1 MVVSVAELFEAVTFF
16 GEIVIGQIGFQVIA
30 ISLGRRGLGDWNTQD
45 SIRFTAML
53 STSIIAILICYAPF
67 YLATIFE
74 IKLLELKK
82 ILIILS
88 TIFITLFSIYCI
100 SIYKKVTK
108 FADFVSSGAVHIVFS
123 LAILINIIYF
133 LGVLGTF
140 DPGIWL
146 YYFSIHYFQF
156 WSLYCFVRL
165 MIYR

>member
-1 MVVSVAELFEAVTFF
+1 MVSLAELFEAVTFF

-30 ISLGRRGLGDWNTQD
+30 ISLGRRGLGDWNPQD

-53 STSIIAILICYAPF
+53 STSISAILICYAPF
-67 YLATIFE
+67 YLVTIFE
-74 IKLLELKK
+74 IELLELKK

-88 TIFITLFSIYCI
+88 TVIISLFSIYLI

-123 LAILINIIYF
+123 LAIVINIIFF
-133 LGVLGTF
+133 LSVLGTF
-140 DPGIWL
+140 EPGIWL

>member
-1 MVVSVAELFEAVTFF
+1 MVSLAELFEAVTFF

-30 ISLGRRGLGDWNTQD
+30 ISLGRRGLGDWNSQD
-45 SIRFTAML
+45 SIRFAVML
-53 STSIIAILICYAPF
+53 STSIIATLICYAPF
-67 YLATIFE
+67 YLVTISE
-74 IKLLELKK
+74 IELLELKK

-88 TIFITLFSIYCI
+88 TIFITLFSIYFI

-108 FADFVSSGAVHIVFS
+108 FTDFVSSGAVHIVFS
-123 LAILINIIYF
+123 LAIVINIVYF
-133 LGVLGTF
+133 LSVLGIF
-140 DPGIWL
+140 EPGIWL

>member
-30 ISLGRRGLGDWNTQD
+30 ISLGRRGLGDWNPQD

-53 STSIIAILICYAPF
+53 STSIIATLICYAPF
-67 YLATIFE
+67 YLVTIYE
-74 IKLLELKK
+74 VELLELKK

-108 FADFVSSGAVHIVFS
+108 FSDFVSSGAVHIVFS
-123 LAILINIIYF
+123 LAIVINIIYF
-133 LGVLGTF
+133 LSVLGSF
-140 DPGIWL
+140 EPGIWL

>member
-1 MVVSVAELFEAVTFF
+1 MMVSLAELFEAVTFF

-30 ISLGRRGLGDWNTQD
+30 ISLGRRGLGDWNPQD

-53 STSIIAILICYAPF
+53 STSIIATLICYAPF
-67 YLATIFE
+67 YLVTIYE
-74 IKLLELKK
+74 VELLELKK

-88 TIFITLFSIYCI
+88 TIFITLFSVYFI

-108 FADFVSSGAVHIVFS
+108 FSDFVSSGAVHIVFS
-123 LAILINIIYF
+123 LAIVINIIYF
-133 LGVLGTF
+133 LSILGSF
-140 DPGIWL
+140 EPGIWL

-156 WSLYCFVRL
+156 WSLYYFVRL

>member
-1 MVVSVAELFEAVTFF
+1 MMVSFAELFEAVTFF

-30 ISLGRRGLGDWNTQD
+30 ISLGRRELGDWNPQD

-53 STSIIAILICYAPF
+53 STSIIATLICYAPF
-67 YLATIFE
+67 YLVTISE
-74 IKLLELKK
+74 IELLELKK

-88 TIFITLFSIYCI
+88 TIFITLFSVYCI

-108 FADFVSSGAVHIVFS
+108 FSDFVSSGAVHIVFS
-123 LAILINIIYF
+123 LAIVINIIYF
-133 LGVLGTF
+133 LSFLGSF
-140 DPGIWL
+140 EPGIWL

>member
-1 MVVSVAELFEAVTFF
+1 MVSLAELFEAVTFF

-30 ISLGRRGLGDWNTQD
+30 ISLGRRGLGDWNPQD

-53 STSIIAILICYAPF
+53 STSIIATLICYAPF
-67 YLATIFE
+67 YLVTISE
-74 IKLLELKK
+74 IELLELKK

-88 TIFITLFSIYCI
+88 TIFITLFSIYFI

-108 FADFVSSGAVHIVFS
+108 FSDFVSSGAVHIVFS
-123 LAILINIIYF
+123 LAIVINIIYF
-133 LGVLGTF
+133 LSVLGSFET
-140 DPGIWL
+140 GIWL